1 MRPPPVWRRKS
12 IEKEKPVDVEE
23 KEEQSVDKDKS
34 SPKEDMDINMV
45 CMLPMEFCA
54 MDEAE
59 VAQFSLGSKDAVFE
73 KPDESNRHM
82 KPLYLKGHVD
92 RKPVSR
98 MLVDGGA
105 AVILMPYSLFKKLG
119 REDDELKKTNMI
131 LNGFNGEP
139 TEAKGI
145 FSAKFTVG
153 NKTLPTAF
161 FIVDVQGNYNVIL
174 GRCWIHANCCVPS
187 TLHQCLIQ
195 WDGDDVEIVQADTSA
210 EVAMADATFEWRH
223 GNIQCLSGRDLSS
236 YDFISISDG
245 KFVPIS
251 VKPASVARLS
261 HINLYNE

>member
-1 MRPPPVWRRKS
+1 
-12 IEKEKPVDVEE
+12 
-23 KEEQSVDKDKS
+23 
-34 SPKEDMDINMV
+34 MDINMV
-45 CMLPMEFCA
+45 CMVLMEFCA
-54 MDEAE
+54 MDETE
-59 VAQFSLGSKDAVFE
+59 FAQFSLGSKDAVFE

-92 RKPVSR
+92 GKPVSR

-105 AVILMPYSLFKKLG
+105 AVNLMPYSLFKKLG
-119 REDDELKKTNMI
+119 REDDKLKKTNMI

-145 FSAKFTVG
+145 FSAELTVG

-161 FIVDVQGNYNVIL
+161 FIVDVQGNYNVSL
-174 GRCWIHANCCVPS
+174 GRCCIHANCCVPS

-223 GNIQCLSGRDLSS
+223 GNIQCLSG
-236 YDFISISDG
+236 SIFLAMILLVSPIG
-245 KFVPIS
+245 KFVSIS